1 LLDTSKRDEDEGKVK
16 TINPQAA
23 EKLDDEE
30 LLTLVGQRDQIAF
43 EAFYDRF
50 ERRAFSLAYRVIGE
64 RSAAEDTVQEAFL
77 SIWKSGERYDQTRGS
92 AGAWALGIVRNR
104 AIDTLRSKASRTPT
118 LDSDDDGVLE
128 SRSSENRTDEQV
140 MRRETQ
146 HEVRTV
152 ISELPEKQSK
162 VINLAFFG
170 GFSQSEISSM
180 LDLPLGTVK
189 GRMRLGLERI
199 RGGLVEEGRVNA

>member
-1 LLDTSKRDEDEGKVK
+1 M
-16 TINPQAA
+16 TINSQEA
-23 EKLDDEE
+23 ERLDDEE
-30 LLTLVGQRDQIAF
+30 LLTLVGRRDHVAF

-50 ERRAFSLAYRVIGE
+50 ERRAFSLAYRILGE
-64 RSAAEDTVQEAFL
+64 RSAAEDTVQEAFF
-77 SIWKSGERYDQTRGS
+77 SIWKSGERYDQNRGS

-104 AIDTLRSKASRTPT
+104 SIDLLRSKASRTPT
-118 LDSDDDGVLE
+118 LDSDDEGVLE
-128 SRSSENRTDEQV
+128 SRPAPDRTDEQA

-146 HEVRTV
+146 REVREV

-189 GRMRLGLERI
+189 GRMRLGLEKI
-199 RGGLVEEGRVNA
+199 RGGLADEGRVNS